1 MSVDPIIHKLE
12 EVFDH
17 RQAKVLAEVILE
29 SYNKLAK
36 VSDFSE
42 LKGIVGELA
51 QAQQRTEMRVEELAQ
66 AQQRTEM
73 RVEELAQAQQRTEM
87 RVEELAQAQTRTEKA
102 LFKLQKQVGG
112 LSESIG
118 GDIEDIAATVVHEAL
133 NRWYGWTI
141 DILERGWVKL
151 NSRPVEIDFTGT
163 AHDPARPQTT
173 IRIIGEAKHNIT
185 RREVEKFLRKIEK
198 AKKVFSAE
206 LFPVIFCYRIH
217 PDARELIKEEGLALV
232 TSRGDVFWK

>member
-1 MSVDPIIHKLE
+1 MSVDRIIHKLE

-17 RQAKVLAEVILE
+17 RQAKILAEVILE
-29 SYNKLAK
+29 SYNNLVK

-42 LKGIVGELA
+42 LKAIVGDLA
-51 QAQQRTEMRVEELAQ
+51 QAQNRTEMRVEELAQ

-73 RVEELAQAQQRTEM
+73 RVEELAQAQNRTEM
-87 RVEELAQAQTRTEKA
+87 RVEELAQAQQRTENA
-102 LFKLQKQVGG
+102 LFKLHKQVGG

-133 NRWYGWTI
+133 SRQYGWTI

-151 NSRPVEIDFTGT
+151 NGRPMELDFTGT
-163 AHDPARPQTT
+163 AHDPARPQVT

-185 RREVEKFLRKIEK
+185 LREVEKFLRKIEK
-198 AKKVFSAE
+198 AKKVFSGE
-206 LFPVIFCYRIH
+206 LFPVVFSYRVH
-217 PDARELIKEEGLALV
+217 PDARELIEEKGLV
-232 TSRGDVFWK
+232 RITSRGDIVR